1 MYTKANRKGSNI
13 MSKKCEIC
21 GKGSLKSASRSFSNK
36 QNVHR
41 QEANLHNVRAEI
53 DGQVKVIKVC
63 TSCLKKGKVK
73 KAV

>member
-1 MYTKANRKGSNI
+1 

-21 GKGSLKSASRSFSNK
+21 GKESLKSASRSFSNK
-36 QNVHR
+36 QNVRR
-41 QEANLHNVRAEI
+41 QDANLHNVRAEI
-53 DGQVKVIKVC
+53 NGQVKVIKVC